1 MRQPGWI
8 FRSLL
13 MAVLLAGGTAVLS
26 AQGRLIDAIKQ
37 HDSASIRT
45 LLQQHVDVNR
55 AEPDG
60 TTALHWAV
68 YQDDLSTAKLL
79 IASRAD
85 VKIAN
90 KQGVTPL
97 SLACTNR
104 SPDMIDLLLQSGA
117 DPNVALPRGET
128 PLMTCARTGNPSA
141 VKLLLTHGANVNAKE
156 MWRGQTALMWAAA
169 EGHTDAVQ
177 ALIDARADVH
187 ARSNGGLTALLFA
200 VREGKGDVVSA
211 LLKAGVDVN
220 EATLPPPNVRSRAA
234 GGGDTGEA
242 AGGTSALV
250 LAVANAHFDLAS
262 FLLDAGADPNLAA
275 QGWTA
280 LHQITWVR
288 NPGQGDNPPAPE
300 GSGNMDSLELVE
312 RLVKHGA
319 NVNARMTR
327 KAVMGSPGTD
337 LNNIG
342 ATPFLLAARAADL
355 DLMRLLLKLGAD
367 PFLPNADGTTP
378 LLAAAGVGT
387 HAPGE
392 DAGSESDALEA
403 VKLIHQL
410 GGDINTVDKNGDSAV
425 HGAAYKQFPSVVRF
439 LSKNGAKVDI
449 WNKKNRLGW
458 TPLNISEGVQRGN
471 NLRISAPT
479 AAAIREAMNV
489 N

>member
-1 MRQPGWI
+1 
-8 FRSLL
+8 
-13 MAVLLAGGTAVLS
+13 
-26 AQGRLIDAIKQ
+26 
-37 HDSASIRT
+37 
-45 LLQQHVDVNR
+45 
-55 AEPDG
+55 
-60 TTALHWAV
+60 
-68 YQDDLSTAKLL
+68 
-79 IASRAD
+79 
-85 VKIAN
+85 
-90 KQGVTPL
+90 
-97 SLACTNR
+97 
-104 SPDMIDLLLQSGA
+104 
-117 DPNVALPRGET
+117 
-128 PLMTCARTGNPSA
+128 
-141 VKLLLTHGANVNAKE
+141 
-156 MWRGQTALMWAAA
+156 
-169 EGHTDAVQ
+169 
-177 ALIDARADVH
+177 
-187 ARSNGGLTALLFA
+187 
-200 VREGKGDVVSA
+200 
-211 LLKAGVDVN
+211 
-220 EATLPPPNVRSRAA
+220 
-234 GGGDTGEA
+234 
-242 AGGTSALV
+242 
-250 LAVANAHFDLAS
+250 
-262 FLLDAGADPNLAA
+262 
-275 QGWTA
+275 
-280 LHQITWVR
+280 
-288 NPGQGDNPPAPE
+288 
-300 GSGNMDSLELVE
+300 
-312 RLVKHGA
+312 
-319 NVNARMTR
+319 
-327 KAVMGSPGTD
+327 MGSPGTD